1 MGSSGYDSF
10 DNLNDSAVFGSL
22 SVGTSAVQV
31 KVGGSPLANRKLVI
45 MQPKDTGIFWG
56 YDNTVTTSTGV
67 EMFKDQ
73 IIPMECGP
81 DISIWVIATGAGKS
95 MRIQELA

>member
-1 MGSSGYDSF
+1 MGVSGADNF
-10 DNLNDSAVFGSL
+10 DHLNSDAVYGSL
-22 SVGTSAVQV
+22 SVGLTAVEV
-31 KVGGSPLANRKLVI
+31 KVGGSPLSKRKLVI

-56 YDNTVTTSTGV
+56 YSNAVTTSTGT

-73 IIPMECGP
+73 IIPMEVGP
-81 DISIWVIATGAGKS
+81 DISIWVIATGAGKF